1 MHFQTAARLFQY
13 LPKHPK
19 DALTATELTKRLS
32 KCFPA
37 EKFVLR
43 TVQRHLNELST
54 SELGPFVVALDEKG
68 QPNRY
73 YLDLSKVAN
82 WMMTEENALNL
93 MLAKDLLSGYFR
105 DVEQMRQE
113 NLQQVAEGVLEQNPG
128 SMLQNIQANVRVVS
142 DGIGRQNAVIDP
154 AILRVVFEAIGSKEA
169 LKLHY
174 VSSRREESD
183 KVLNPLGLVAKDGT
197 IYLLATR
204 GLENRPKHYAL
215 HRARAAERVARPRS
229 VPPGFDLDQYI
240 ERSHKLSHVL
250 DEHEG
255 EVELQLRVAPETM
268 YHFRERPLSKNQQI
282 DEHNRDER
290 GWFLVT
296 NTIPVTIQLVPF
308 LLSHGGWIEV
318 VGPESVRQEMKRRLD
333 TAAAHYGK

>member
-1 MHFQTAARLFQY
+1 
-13 LPKHPK
+13 
-19 DALTATELTKRLS
+19 
-32 KCFPA
+32 
-37 EKFVLR
+37 
-43 TVQRHLNELST
+43 
-54 SELGPFVVALDEKG
+54 
-68 QPNRY
+68 
-73 YLDLSKVAN
+73 
-82 WMMTEENALNL
+82 
-93 MLAKDLLSGYFR
+93 
-105 DVEQMRQE
+105 
-113 NLQQVAEGVLEQNPG
+113 VLEQNPG

-154 AILRVVFEAIGSKEA
+154 AILRVVFEAIGSREA

-183 KVLNPLGLVAKDGT
+183 KELNPLGLVAKDGT

-204 GLENRPKHYAL
+204 GLETRPKHYAL
-215 HRARAAERVARPRS
+215 HRARAAERIARPRS
-229 VPPGFDLDQYI
+229 VPRGFDLDQYI
-240 ERSHKLSHVL
+240 EDSHKLSHVL
-250 DEHEG
+250 DAHEG
-255 EVELQLRVAPETM
+255 LVELQLRVAPETM
-268 YHFRERPLSKNQQI
+268 YHFRERLLSKNQQI

-318 VGPESVRQEMKRRLD
+318 VGPESVRQEMKRRLK